1 MTYIICLNNKYNFT
15 EADQQ
20 EASNLY
26 HITRKII
33 YFLTISQLLIHM
45 YLSARVGAL
54 LSFWTAVLHTG
65 SKNSTSKCD

>member
-1 MTYIICLNNKYNFT
+1 MTYIICLNNKYYFT

-33 YFLTISQLLIHM
+33 YLWQSHNYWFTSTFLH
-45 YLSARVGAL
+45 V
-54 LSFWTAVLHTG
+54 
-65 SKNSTSKCD
+65 